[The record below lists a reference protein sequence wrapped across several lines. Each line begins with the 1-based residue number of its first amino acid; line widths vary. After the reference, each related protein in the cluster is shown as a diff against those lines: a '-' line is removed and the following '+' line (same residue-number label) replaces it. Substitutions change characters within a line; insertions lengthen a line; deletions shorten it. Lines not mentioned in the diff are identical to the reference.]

1 MLWERNLDPVAATAG
16 EAEACLVEVAGW
28 ADGGTREGAVEMS
41 DLLPSLP
48 TAAACAPATNCPA
61 SLDLQQEADPAN
73 SGGENDDG
81 VGRARW
87 GSKGGAP
94 ATRAPVEA
102 VMTDAARLLM

>member
-1 MLWERNLDPVAATAG
+1 MVVGPT
-16 EAEACLVEVAGW
+16 
-28 ADGGTREGAVEMS
+28 GGDQPNT
-41 DLLPSLP
+41 DLLPWLP
-48 TAAACAPATNCPA
+48 TAAACALATNCPA

-73 SGGENDDG
+73 SGGENDGG

>member
-1 MLWERNLDPVAATAG
+1 MEELGRDPRRCRT
-16 EAEACLVEVAGW
+16 
-28 ADGGTREGAVEMS
+28 
-41 DLLPSLP
+41 LLASLQ
-48 TAAACAPATNCPA
+48 TAAACTPATHCAA
-61 SLDLQQEADPAN
+61 SLDLPQEADPAN
-73 SGGENDDG
+73 SGGENDGG